1 MKSLEVCPVSSPVSG
16 SGNNRVAVA
25 FSSQER
31 SFKGK
36 VGVLSVP
43 VLVPFLGFRFSR
55 QNSHFLRGVS
65 FVPKKYLEFG
75 CFSGKSFSRQNSH
88 ARGFV
93 PKMPA
98 GPVSRRWRVAA
109 VNLPVVGHCESLPK
123 GQAFPAQGP
132 VRKKISAISIA
143 FTYQSICLKIANH
156 SKGKK
161 DSIR

>member
-1 MKSLEVCPVSSPVSG
+1 MSG

-55 QNSHFLRGVS
+55 QNSHFLRGVG
-65 FVPKKYLEFG
+65 FVPKKYLELA
-75 CFSGKSFSRQNSH
+75 CFSGKIIFGTKLPRNGFCPENASRIRLK
-88 ARGFV
+88 A
-93 PKMPA
+93 M
-98 GPVSRRWRVAA
+98 RVAS
-109 VNLPVVGHCESLPK
+109 VNLPVVGRCESLPK

-161 DSIR
+161 ESIR

>member
-1 MKSLEVCPVSSPVSG
+1 MQIIHATGCSVRSESKARGLSASGRCALTVSHRPW
-16 SGNNRVAVA
+16 
-25 FSSQER
+25 
-31 SFKGK
+31 
-36 VGVLSVP
+36 
-43 VLVPFLGFRFSR
+43 FRFSR

-65 FVPKKYLEFG
+65 FVPKKHLEFG

-93 PKMPA
+93 PKIGA
-98 GPVSRRWRVAA
+98 VSVPKCWRVTS
-109 VNLPVVGHCESLPK
+109 VNLPVVGRCESLPK

-161 DSIR
+161 ESIR